1 MSQAQTN
8 KPAGA
13 IGAQAA
19 AAATTNGKPAEAKPA
34 DAKPADAKPADPK
47 PADGKPAEG
56 PKSDDKAATDGGSP
70 EGEGSKNKNPN
81 KIYVVVGQVHEFETT
96 AKAEKFLNGD
106 DSPTEYTVLR
116 GKKFATKK
124 RVSLR

>member
-1 MSQAQTN
+1 MSHTQTN

-19 AAATTNGKPAEAKPA
+19 AAATTNGKPA
-34 DAKPADAKPADPK
+34 DAKPADAKPTETK
-47 PADGKPAEG
+47 PTEVKPTDAKATDAK
-56 PKSDDKAATDGGSP
+56 PDDKAAGGGT
-70 EGEGSKNKNPN
+70 EGADDKKNKNPN

-106 DSPTEYTVLR
+106 DAPTEYAVIR
-116 GKKFATKK
+116 GKKFGTKK

>member
-1 MSQAQTN
+1 MSQTQTN

-19 AAATTNGKPAEAKPA
+19 AAATTTTNGKPA
-34 DAKPADAKPADPK
+34 DAKPADAAKSTDAKP
-47 PADGKPAEG
+47 
-56 PKSDDKAATDGGSP
+56 DDKAA
-70 EGEGSKNKNPN
+70 GEADKKNKNPN
-81 KIYVVVGQVHEFETT
+81 KIFIVVGQVHEFETP

-106 DSPTEYTVLR
+106 DAPTEYAVLR
-116 GKKFATKK
+116 GKRVGSKK